1 LLPVTGP
8 LPQISHTFAMFFS
21 FYPIPRPRNRPT
33 VECMNG
39 LLVNDESESALLT
52 SFMLI
57 GKYFYINLRVTHIS
71 QNRFGNTDNPVFNLN
86 AKKVVPVSKKCLT
99 LGYIHVPRDFLP
111 LQSVGM
117 PHSLFLLSIYPE

>member
-1 LLPVTGP
+1 
-8 LPQISHTFAMFFS
+8 
-21 FYPIPRPRNRPT
+21 

-52 SFMLI
+52 SFRLI

-71 QNRFGNTDNPVFNLN
+71 QNQFGSTDSPVFNLN
-86 AKKVVPVSKKCLT
+86 AKIVVPLSKKCLT
-99 LGYIHVPRDFLP
+99 LDHIHVPRDFLP